1 MELDK
6 KSVCEVFQVPSE
18 ALKNIEAGLKW
29 EPKIIAGNLN
39 NDELLLWMQNK
50 ITASRHLRDSL
61 AERES
66 LQQALVEIN
75 ARITALTNSAAL
87 EVCQAVQD
95 SPVNSMSKEA
105 KLKTP
110 TPAEIGVAASNI
122 AVAAAQTLREL
133 NITPTS
139 EVIIKTLSASAELV
153 DVSQRSY
160 FCRDS

>member
-18 ALKNIEAGLKW
+18 ALKNIEAGPKW

-39 NDELLLWMQNK
+39 NDELLRWMQNK

-75 ARITALTNSAAL
+75 TRITALTNSAAL

-95 SPVNSMSKEA
+95 PVNSMSKEA